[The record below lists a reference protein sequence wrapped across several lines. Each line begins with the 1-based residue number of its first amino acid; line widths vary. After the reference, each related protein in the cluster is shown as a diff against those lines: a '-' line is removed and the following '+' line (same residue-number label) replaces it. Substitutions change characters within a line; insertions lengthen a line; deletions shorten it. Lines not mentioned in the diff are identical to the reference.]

1 MNNPNPNQTAIIA
14 SGKSDIGDHTNL
26 FKNHLLILLMT
37 TAFAAVSSPSLASS
51 QQPKVSYGFEKVGN
65 LDIFF
70 RKAGN
75 QSNPAIVLLHGFPAS
90 SHMYREVLRGLSDSY
105 YLIAPDYPGFG
116 DSSCPSPDEFTYS
129 FDNLS
134 NIMAKFLEQ
143 RGLQRYSLMIQD
155 YGAPIG
161 FRIATAHP
169 ERVQSIITQNGNA
182 YEEGIGP
189 AGWGP
194 VLRYWKEKTPELEKT
209 IIENVFSYEGMKWQ
223 YIHGTR
229 NPDSILP
236 DNWNLAYAKISRPGQ
251 HRVQLSLF
259 YDYQNNLKL
268 YPEWQQ
274 YLREYQPPTLVVWGK
289 NDAFFPVPGAEGYK
303 RDVKDIDYYILN
315 TGHFALEEDH
325 AEIIKKMRNFLSSR
339 NIE

>member
-1 MNNPNPNQTAIIA
+1 MNRINFNQTAINTAGSIDRPNNI
-14 SGKSDIGDHTNL
+14 SLLKSSFFT
-26 FKNHLLILLMT
+26 LLMAM
-37 TAFAAVSSPSLASS
+37 AFAAISSSS
-51 QQPKVSYGFEKVGN
+51 SAAGQQLQVRYGFEKVGD

-70 RKAGN
+70 REAGN
-75 QSNPAIVLLHGFPAS
+75 RSNPAIVLLHGFPAS
-90 SHMYREVLRGLSDSY
+90 SHMYREVLRGLADSY
-105 YLIAPDYPGFG
+105 YLVAPDYPGFG
-116 DSSCPSPDEFTYS
+116 DSSYPSPDNFSYT
-129 FDNLS
+129 FDNLAG
-134 NIMAKFLEQ
+134 IVGKFIEQ
-143 RGLQRYSLMIQD
+143 RGLRKYSLMIQD

-194 VLRYWKEKTPELEKT
+194 VLEYWKEKTPELKKT

-223 YIHGTR
+223 YTHGTR
-229 NPDSILP
+229 NPDAILP
-236 DNWNLAYAKISRPGQ
+236 DNWNLSYAKISRPGQ
-251 HRVQLSLF
+251 HRVQLNLF

-268 YPEWQQ
+268 YPAWQQ
-274 YLREYQPPTLVVWGK
+274 YLRDYQPPVLVVWGR

-303 RDVKDIDYYILN
+303 RDVKDIDYNILD

-325 AEIIKKMRNFLSSR
+325 VEIIEKMRSFLSSR
-339 NIE
+339 NIK